1 MKEIRLAVMI
11 LLAGAALGLGLRFGF
26 GNETVVSDWND
37 RAFGFVER
45 HWLTSEFR
53 RCWKPGPSGM
63 KCTDWLSPEVV
74 TR

>member
-26 GNETVVSDWND
+26 GNETIMSAWSGTE
-37 RAFGFVER
+37 FGFVER
-45 HWLTSEFR
+45 HWLSSEIR
-53 RCWKPGPSGM
+53 RCRPGPM
-63 KCTDWLSPEVV
+63 TCTDWLSPEVV